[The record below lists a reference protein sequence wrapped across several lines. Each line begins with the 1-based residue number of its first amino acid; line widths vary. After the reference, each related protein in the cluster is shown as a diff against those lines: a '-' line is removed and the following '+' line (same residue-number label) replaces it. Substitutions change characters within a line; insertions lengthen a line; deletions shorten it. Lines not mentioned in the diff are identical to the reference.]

1 VLLSPGE
8 ESIPVEKLVVDDEL
22 QQIVLSEEVHD
33 FITGKSDK
41 ISNKGAAELTKYE
54 EISKAFIARQ

>member
-22 QQIVLSEEVHD
+22 QQFVLSEEVHN
-33 FITGKSDK
+33 FITGK
-41 ISNKGAAELTKYE
+41 I
-54 EISKAFIARQ
+54 